1 MTQSSKGNRKRRRWL
16 LLGVFLAALLGVI
29 AWVAWGNTALVTT
42 ELSVKSEKLP
52 AAFDGFR
59 IVQVSDLHNASFG
72 EGNAELLERVEQAQ
86 PDCIALTGDLVDSRH
101 TDVDAALSFAS
112 EAAKI
117 APTYYVTGN
126 HEARLEEWE
135 QLLTG
140 LEEAGVTILQNESIL
155 LEREGQSI
163 VFSGVEDPSF
173 HDDPLLHDTEGIWE
187 RNLES
192 LSPEEGRYTI
202 LLSHRPEYFAFY
214 EKLGFDLVL
223 AGHAHGGQFRL
234 PGIGG
239 LWAPGQG
246 LFPEYDAGLYQQGGT
261 AMAVSRGLGNSLFPF
276 RVNNQPEIVSI
287 TLQAGE

>member
-1 MTQSSKGNRKRRRWL
+1 MTQSSKGNRKRRRWIFL
-16 LLGVFLAALLGVI
+16 AVFLAGFLGVI

-72 EGNAELLERVEQAQ
+72 EDNAQLLEQVEQAQ
-86 PDCIALTGDLVDSRH
+86 PDCTALTGDLVDSRH
-101 TDVDAALSFAS
+101 TDVDTALSFAR

-117 APTYYVTGN
+117 APTYFVTGN
-126 HEARLEEWE
+126 HEARLEDLE

-140 LEEAGVTILQNESIL
+140 LEEAGVTVLENESIL

-163 VFSGVEDPSF
+163 VLAGVEDPSF
-173 HDDPLLHDTEGIWE
+173 HDDPLLHDTEGVFE

-192 LSPEEGRYTI
+192 LSPEEERYTI
-202 LLSHRPEYFAFY
+202 LLSHRPEFFDLY

-223 AGHAHGGQFRL
+223 TGHAHGGQFRL

-276 RVNNQPEIVSI
+276 RVNNRPEIVAI

>member
-1 MTQSSKGNRKRRRWL
+1 MRSSIGNRKRRRWIFL
-16 LLGVFLAALLGVI
+16 AVFLAGFLGVI

-163 VFSGVEDPSF
+163 VLAGVEDPSF

-202 LLSHRPEYFAFY
+202 LLSHRPEFFDLY

-276 RVNNQPEIVSI
+276 RVNNRPEIVAI

>member
-1 MTQSSKGNRKRRRWL
+1 MTQSRAENRKRRRWL
-16 LLGVFLAALLGVI
+16 LMGVFLAGLLGVI

-42 ELSVKSEKLP
+42 ELSVKSGKLP

-101 TDVDAALSFAS
+101 TDVDAALSFAR

-135 QLLTG
+135 KLLTG
-140 LEEAGVTILQNESIL
+140 LEEVGVTILQNESIL

-163 VFSGVEDPSF
+163 AFSGVEDPSF

-276 RVNNQPEIVSI
+276 RVNNRPEIVAI

>member
-1 MTQSSKGNRKRRRWL
+1 MRSSIGNRKRRRWL

-59 IVQVSDLHNASFG
+59 LVQVSDLHNVSFG
-72 EGNAELLERVEQAQ
+72 DGNAELLERVEQAQ

-163 VFSGVEDPSF
+163 VLAGVEDPSF
-173 HDDPLLHDTEGIWE
+173 HDDPLLHDTEGVFE

-202 LLSHRPEYFAFY
+202 LLSHRPEFFDLY

-223 AGHAHGGQFRL
+223 TGHAHGGQFRL

-276 RVNNQPEIVSI
+276 RVNNRPEIVAI

>member
-173 HDDPLLHDTEGIWE
+173 HDDPLLHDTEGVLE

-192 LSPEEGRYTI
+192 LSPEEGRYTV
-202 LLSHRPEYFAFY
+202 LLSHRPEYFDLY

-223 AGHAHGGQFRL
+223 TGHAHGGQFRL

-276 RVNNQPEIVSI
+276 RVNNRPEIVAI

>member
-1 MTQSSKGNRKRRRWL
+1 M
-16 LLGVFLAALLGVI
+16 GVFLAGLLGVI

-42 ELSVKSEKLP
+42 ELFVRSEKLP

-59 IVQVSDLHNASFG
+59 LVQVSDLHNASFG
-72 EGNAELLERVEQAQ
+72 DGNAELLERVEQAQ

-101 TDVDAALSFAS
+101 TDVDAALSFAR

-135 QLLTG
+135 KLLTG
-140 LEEAGVTILQNESIL
+140 LEEVGVTILQNESIL
-155 LEREGQSI
+155 LDREGQAI

-173 HDDPLLHDTEGIWE
+173 HDDHPLHDTEGIWE

-276 RVNNQPEIVSI
+276 RVNNRPEIVAI

>member
-1 MTQSSKGNRKRRRWL
+1 MTQSRAENRKRRRWL
-16 LLGVFLAALLGVI
+16 LMGVFLAGLLGVI

-42 ELSVKSEKLP
+42 ELFVRSEKLP

-59 IVQVSDLHNASFG
+59 LVQVSDLHNASFG
-72 EGNAELLERVEQAQ
+72 DGNAELLERVEQAQ

-101 TDVDAALSFAS
+101 TDVDAALSFAR

-135 QLLTG
+135 KLLTG
-140 LEEAGVTILQNESIL
+140 LEEVGVTILQNESIL

-163 VFSGVEDPSF
+163 AFSGVEDPSF

-276 RVNNQPEIVSI
+276 RVNNRPEIVAI

>member
-1 MTQSSKGNRKRRRWL
+1 M
-16 LLGVFLAALLGVI
+16 GVFLAGLLGVI

-42 ELSVKSEKLP
+42 ELSVKSGKLP

-72 EGNAELLERVEQAQ
+72 DGNAELLERVEQAQ

-101 TDVDAALSFAS
+101 TDVDAALSFAR

-135 QLLTG
+135 KLLTG

-155 LEREGQSI
+155 LDREGHSI

-173 HDDPLLHDTEGIWE
+173 HDDHPLHDTEGIWE

-276 RVNNQPEIVSI
+276 RVNNRPEIVAI